1 MAADAGRP
9 IRVAVIGGG
18 CAAMAA
24 AFELTRPAHKGRYA
38 VTVYQMGW
46 RLGGKG
52 ASGRGPAQR
61 VEEHGLHLWMGFY
74 ENAFRFMRD
83 VYEEAARDPRRCP
96 VATFAQA
103 FEPSPDVAVTDRDGD
118 GVWRHWVAHFPPGR
132 GLPGDALTERNPFTV
147 HGYLRQT
154 ATLVAEMIRS
164 THAAPAGATKRG
176 RGDLAASVERL
187 LRYGRLATAT
197 AVHEAAEL
205 LRGVFDV
212 LSPPVFQGE
221 RQGLVLRLLD
231 ALAGF
236 GQSQMERATAQ
247 DPELARVWQVIDMV
261 LAILRG
267 AVRFGLAVHPQGFD
281 AIDGWDWRDWLR
293 ANGAADASLDAGFMR
308 GIYDLAFAY
317 EDGDVA
323 RPRISAAVALRG
335 AMRMFFTYRGAL
347 FWRMTAGMGDIVFAP
362 TYEVLKRRGV
372 AFRFFHRLT
381 DVRVGEP
388 AAQGDAPHVAALE
401 FDVQAEV
408 SRGEYAPLV
417 DVDGLP
423 CWPSEPD
430 WSQLRGGAAL
440 RKAKVRFESPWD
452 PQVARRETLRVG
464 DDFDLVVLA
473 PSVAAL
479 PLCAAEVIARVP
491 AWREMVARV
500 KTVPTQALQLWLRED
515 AQSLGWE
522 GPAVNL
528 SGFVEPFDTWADL
541 THLAPREGW
550 AVLPKHIAYF
560 CSVLD
565 DRAVPAGAEA
575 RFEDAERDRVRGHA
589 VTLLERDIAGL
600 WPKAVDARGG
610 FRWPLLV
617 QEGASR
623 RGREALASQFW
634 NANVRPSDRYVL
646 SLPGTSAYRI
656 SPLSMH
662 LDNLTVA
669 GDWTQTGLNSGC
681 VESAVIS
688 GRLAAHALSGSPR
701 LEDIVGY
708 DHP

>member
-1 MAADAGRP
+1 MAEAARP
-9 IRVAVIGGG
+9 VRVAIIGGG

-24 AFELTRPAHKGRYA
+24 AFELTRPSQKGRFT

-52 ASGRGPAQR
+52 ASGRGPADR
-61 VEEHGLHLWMGFY
+61 IEEHGLHLWMGFY
-74 ENAFRFMRD
+74 ENAFGLMRE
-83 VYEEAARDPRRCP
+83 VYEAAGRDPRRCP
-96 VATFAQA
+96 LATFESA
-103 FEPSPDVAVTDRDGD
+103 FEPAPDVAVTDRGDD
-118 GVWRHWVAHFPPGR
+118 GVWRHWIAHFPPGR
-132 GLPGDALTERNPFTV
+132 GMPGDPLTERNPFTV

-164 THAAPAGATKRG
+164 THAAPGGAS
-176 RGDLAASVERL
+176 RGDGADLKKSLRRL
-187 LRYGRLATAT
+187 LRYGHLATAA

-205 LRGVFDV
+205 LRAIFDV

-221 RQGLVLRLLD
+221 RKWLALRLLD
-231 ALAGF
+231 ALSRL
-236 GQSQMERATAQ
+236 SQDQLARVTAS

-281 AIDGWDWRDWLR
+281 AIDGYDWRDWLR
-293 ANGAADASLDAGFMR
+293 MNGAAEGSLNAGFMR

-347 FWRMTAGMGDIVFAP
+347 FWRMTAGMGEVVFAP
-362 TYEVLKRRGV
+362 AYEALKRRGV
-372 AFRFFHRLT
+372 TFKFFHRLAA
-381 DVRVGEP
+381 VRVGDA
-388 AAQGDAPHVAALE
+388 AAQGDPPHVAALE
-401 FDVQAEV
+401 LDVQAETL
-408 SRGEYAPLV
+408 RGEYAPLR

-430 WSQLRGGAAL
+430 YTQLKGGAAL
-440 RKAKVRFESPWD
+440 HKAGVRFESPWETR
-452 PQVARRETLRVG
+452 VARRETLRVG
-464 DDFDLVVLA
+464 EDFDMVVLA
-473 PSVAAL
+473 ASVAAL

-515 AQSLGWE
+515 AKALGWE
-522 GPAVNL
+522 GPPINL

-541 THLAPREGW
+541 THLAPMEGW
-550 AVLPKHIAYF
+550 RVAPKHIAYF

-565 DRAVPAGAEA
+565 DRPVPAGREAE
-575 RFEDAERDRVRGHA
+575 FETAERARVGGHA
-589 VTLLERDIAGL
+589 VDLLTNDIAGL
-600 WPKAVDARGG
+600 WPRAVARGG
-610 FRWPLLV
+610 AFRWSLLT
-617 QEGASR
+617 QEGAARKGSD
-623 RGREALASQFW
+623 AMATQYFT
-634 NANVRPSDRYVL
+634 ANVRPSDRYVL
-646 SLPGTSAYRI
+646 SLPGSSAYRI
-656 SPLSMH
+656 SPLAVH

-669 GDWTQTGLNSGC
+669 GDWTETGLNSGC

-688 GRLAAHALSGSPR
+688 GRLAAHALSGTPR

>member
-1 MAADAGRP
+1 MADVKRP
-9 IRVAVIGGG
+9 VRVAVIGGG

-24 AFELTRPAHKGRYA
+24 AFELTRPEHQGRFA

-61 VEEHGLHLWMGFY
+61 IEEHGLHLWMGFY
-74 ENAFRFMRD
+74 ENAFRFMRE
-83 VYEEAARDPRRCP
+83 VYAEARRDPTRCP
-96 VATFAQA
+96 IATFAAA
-103 FEPSPDVAVTDRDGD
+103 FEPAPDVAVTDRDPD
-118 GVWRHWVAHFPPGR
+118 GIWRHWVAHFPPGR
-132 GLPGDALTERNPFTV
+132 GLPGDSLRTRNPFTV

-154 ATLVAEMIRS
+154 ATLVVEMIRS
-164 THAAPAGATKRG
+164 THAVPTTSAPPPST
-176 RGDLAASVERL
+176 DLAAALGRL
-187 LRYGRLATAT
+187 LRYGHLATAT

-221 RQGLVLRLLD
+221 RQGLVLGLLD
-231 ALAGF
+231 ALARA
-236 GQSQMERATAQ
+236 GQRQMEAVTAR

-281 AIDGWDWRDWLR
+281 AIDAYDWRDWLR
-293 ANGAADASLDAGFMR
+293 MNGAAESSLHAGFMR
-308 GIYDLAFAY
+308 GIYDLAFAF
-317 EDGDVA
+317 EDGDVT

-362 TYEVLKRRGV
+362 TYEVLRRRGV
-372 AFRFFHRLT
+372 HFRFFHRLAA
-381 DVRVGEP
+381 VRVGESS
-388 AAQGDAPHVAALE
+388 APDGLPHAAALE
-401 FDVQAEV
+401 FDVQAEPLA
-408 SRGEYAPLV
+408 SEYAPLV
-417 DVDGLP
+417 DVAGLP

-430 WSQLRGGAAL
+430 YAQLRDGEAL
-440 RKAKVRFESPWD
+440 RKAGVRFESPWETRI
-452 PQVARRETLRVG
+452 VRRETLRVG
-464 DDFDLVVLA
+464 KDFDMVVLGA
-473 PSVAAL
+473 SLSAL
-479 PLCAAEVIARVP
+479 PLCAADVIARVP
-491 AWREMVARV
+491 AWQTMLARV

-515 AQSLGWE
+515 AHGLGWK
-522 GPAVNL
+522 GPPVNL

-550 AVLPKHIAYF
+550 RTAPRHIAYF

-565 DRAVPAGAEA
+565 DRPVPPGHEAAFERAEHA
-575 RFEDAERDRVRGHA
+575 RVEGHA

-600 WPKAVDARGG
+600 WPRAHRANGA
-610 FRWPLLV
+610 FRWDLLH
-617 QEGASR
+617 QEGTAR
-623 RGREALASQFW
+623 RGPEAITTQFCG
-634 NANVRPSDRYVL
+634 ANVRPSDRYVL
-646 SLPGTSAYRI
+646 SLPGTSGCRI
-656 SPLSMH
+656 SPLTLH

-669 GDWTQTGLNSGC
+669 GDWTETGLNSGC

-688 GRLAAHALSGSPR
+688 GLLAAHALCGAPH